1 VNTAVTPPAA
11 MRNHDLDGGL
21 IRAAQVVQSRRRA
34 MGEDG
39 PGAAGEHGREESSP
53 SGQELWRDEG
63 VDGAMDAVEL
73 PAGCSFANG
82 RRRQPKLAEL
92 TQPEHAM
99 LAPAEVGKPA
109 LVT

>member
-1 VNTAVTPPAA
+1 
-11 MRNHDLDGGL
+11 
-21 IRAAQVVQSRRRA
+21 
-34 MGEDG
+34 
-39 PGAAGEHGREESSP
+39 
-53 SGQELWRDEG
+53 
-63 VDGAMDAVEL
+63 MDAVEL